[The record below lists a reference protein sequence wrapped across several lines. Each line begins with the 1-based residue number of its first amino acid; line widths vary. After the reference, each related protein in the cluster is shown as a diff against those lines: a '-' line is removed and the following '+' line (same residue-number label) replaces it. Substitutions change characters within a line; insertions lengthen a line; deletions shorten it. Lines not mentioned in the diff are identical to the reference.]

1 MKTNIEIDDALLKE
15 AMKMTKFKSK
25 KILLFKRYRNI

>member
-1 MKTNIEIDDALLKE
+1 MKTNIEIDGALLKE

-25 KILLFKRYRNI
+25 KILLITRYRNI